1 MTILTLAAL
10 LPPLYLMMQIYRADR
25 VEQEPV
31 RLIIKTI
38 LFGVI
43 SVFPTMFVESLL
55 IRTLGSALPE
65 GSVIYRLAEN
75 FIGVAMVEEFFKMMA
90 VRLSVW
96 RREEFD
102 YTFDGVVYGVS
113 AAIGFAAFENL
124 LYVYDGGLVTAG
136 FRAIT
141 AIPGHTIFG
150 IFMGMHL
157 GIAKY
162 KQVRGDSQA
171 ASYHKLM
178 AWLIPTLLHGFY
190 DFICSSN
197 SYIGMIIFIL
207 FLVFLYTF
215 SIKRVRLF
223 QQGDREI

>member
-1 MTILTLAAL
+1 MTILTFAAL
-10 LPPLYLMMQIYRADR
+10 LPPLYLMWQIYRADK

-31 RLIIKTI
+31 RLIIRTI
-38 LFGVI
+38 VFGVI
-43 SVFPTMFVESLL
+43 AVFPTMVVESIL
-55 IRTLGSALPE
+55 IRTIH
-65 GSVIYRLAEN
+65 SVPPYGGVLTRLAEN
-75 FIGVAMVEEFFKMMA
+75 FIGVALVEEFFKLLA

-96 RREEFD
+96 KREEFD

-162 KQVRGDSQA
+162 KEARGDMNA

-178 AWLIPTLLHGFY
+178 AWIVPTVLHGFY

-197 SYIGMIIFIL
+197 SFMGMVIFIV